1 MSYDSGILRDRV
13 SQLDAAHRGPP
24 SVRRLDPLAS
34 DITHF
39 IRTLSR
45 VTPVDRTRFGTL
57 PVISPRDADEIVADC
72 GLLGRVQSER
82 ADLVIGPID
91 RDNQYWVSVERMPH
105 QAPRERH
112 LDVSH
117 FNGLPGARA
126 PAATTKPSGLGLF
139 TSTGSAD
146 SFGMWW
152 SYLQEYRGSTL
163 FPEPW
168 IVWRVGLAPTSR
180 VLEISTAAQWVAL
193 AEEHRREDQRVVY
206 PNWQTIG
213 ERWDGVHLTM
223 SAVAAT
229 QGICLSARDGV
240 VAPTYWDVESTLWL
254 RWVVDGASQ
263 VARTAA

>member
-13 SQLDAAHRGPP
+13 WQLDAAHRGPP

-126 PAATTKPSGLGLF
+126 RGCDNKAVRARALHVDRLSGLVRNVVVVPSGVGDRRSL
-139 TSTGSAD
+139 
-146 SFGMWW
+146 
-152 SYLQEYRGSTL
+152 
-163 FPEPW
+163 PEPW
-168 IVWRVGLAPTSR
+168 IVRRVGLGTDESR
-180 VLEISTAAQWVAL
+180 ASEVVD
-193 AEEHRREDQRVVY
+193 RRTGKRLTLDRGPAHVVGLSVVGRRLV
-206 PNWQTIG
+206 WG
-213 ERWDGVHLTM
+213 ERTAHSSHILQRT
-223 SAVAAT
+223 VAA
-229 QGICLSARDGV
+229 SRA
-240 VAPTYWDVESTLWL
+240 
-254 RWVVDGASQ
+254 
-263 VARTAA
+263 